1 MTRNP
6 KMREKNSG
14 HTKMIDRNW
23 ATKRKRKRL
32 PCGPDLCN
40 GKESKAVPVESPPNN
55 PLAKRRI
62 NNDSSLAQS
71 SRKKKGHDGY
81 YYECVV
87 CDLGGNL
94 LCCESCPR
102 TYHLQCLN
110 PPLKRTPPGKWHCPT
125 CCEQNGSLR
134 SIRNAESTSKQKRTR
149 IIVKNSK
156 SETKSSDSN
165 KAPEI
170 VPSYIPEKNRSSCG
184 EKSTSSL
191 KVRFVHKK
199 PDSSQA
205 DVSSGMKWSIA
216 SPEESVKGTP
226 PSVNVEV
233 EKKPNVVSMDTSGS
247 KKSGCPLKEFH
258 SSGETSV
265 IQSNDGPSA
274 SKPDLPCNNEFSEER
289 FKSPLV
295 SATKKS
301 KKRKHK
307 KGKEGSKKRPRSD
320 KRKSALK
327 TAGKHGKLNSSSPGN
342 SKPSPKTN
350 VVDHRVSISLSKEDL
365 GEKSSGIH
373 KKAKR
378 CSEETSYS
386 SNKSDEVG
394 VALDEVRT
402 CEQNALVEVQQVD
415 RILGCRPQSI
425 EIKSSHNPTVCS
437 TTPTDADAD
446 AKNNSSR
453 VSGDK
458 PSILHQE
465 SSRKLVD
472 DDSFGNKGVEV
483 EEAKISQITEDR
495 NDSGKGIE
503 NNPKA
508 DKLHVYRRSVAKKC
522 MQGEGRVST
531 GTSSQGQG
539 PLTINTAAPDESTE
553 SIDDLHIVTEKSQP
567 VEDSEVEHVTPG
579 DCTAPGASE
588 TSVRCDTYTKDV
600 DSDMQLN
607 NNTET
612 KGEAILEDL
621 VPFNSDNTQFEYLVK
636 WMGQSH
642 IHNSWVSEVQL
653 KVLAKRKLE
662 NYKAKYGTSLLNIC
676 HEEWSQPQ
684 KVIALRA
691 SKDGITEA
699 FVKWSGLPYDDC
711 TWERLD
717 EPALEKSS
725 HLIDEFKQF
734 EQQTLENDADKADL
748 MKSKIESHP
757 SEILPLTQQPKE
769 LKGGLLFQHQL
780 EALNWLRKCRHKSRN
795 VILADEM
802 GLGKTV
808 SACAFLSSLYFEFK
822 ARLPCLVL
830 VPLSTMPNW
839 LSEFALWAPNLNVVE
854 YHGCARARS
863 MIRLYEWHARYPDCI
878 NKKTEAYK
886 FNVLLTTYEMVLA
899 DSSHLRGVPWE
910 VLIVD
915 EGHRLKN
922 SGSKLFS
929 LLNSFSFQHRILL
942 TGTPL
947 QNNIGEMYN
956 LLNFLQPASF
966 PSLSSF
972 EEKFN
977 DLTTTE
983 KVEELKKLV
992 APHMLRR
999 LKKDVM
1005 QNIPPKT
1012 ERMVPVELSS
1022 IQAEYY
1028 RAMLTKNYQILR
1040 NIGKG
1045 VPHQSM
1051 LNIVMQ
1057 LRKVC
1062 NHPYLIQGTEPD
1074 SGSVEFLHEMRIKA
1088 SAKLTLLHS
1097 MLKLLYKEGHR
1108 VLIFSQ
1114 MTKLLDIL
1122 EDYLNVEYGPK
1133 TFERVDGSVSVAERQ
1148 AAIARF
1154 NHDKSRFV
1162 FLLSTRSCGLGINLA
1177 TADTVIIYDSDFNP
1191 HADIQAMNRAHR
1203 IGQSNRLLVYRL
1215 VVRASVEERILQLA
1229 RKKLM
1234 LDQLFVNKSESQ
1246 KEVEDILRWGTEE
1259 LFNDPATM
1267 ATKDKPENSPSKDEA
1282 STDTE
1287 SKQRRRVGGLG
1298 DVYQDKCTDGNT
1310 KILWDESAV
1319 LKLLDRS
1326 ILQSG
1331 PSEGTDG
1338 DLDNDMLGSVKS
1350 LEWNEDPVEEPVTND
1365 LPPVVEDVDAQVSEK
1380 KEADVPSGNEENEW
1394 DRLLRMRWEKYQSEE
1409 EAALGR
1415 GKRLRKAVSYSE
1427 AFAPH
1432 PSGALSEHGGNEEEV
1447 PEREYTP
1454 AGKILKAKFAKLRA
1468 RQKERLAQRNLVR
1481 VTEGQFGPE
1490 PPPSTTKEG
1499 EIEPVDIVSE
1509 QASQVDDRQSIF
1521 PVDRPEYKRT
1531 SRLQGVTGS
1540 KHNQKRNLGTHLD
1553 LSVRPPCSSSS
1564 GNLMSNDLSHS
1575 LSYAHPANNLLPV
1588 LGLCAPNANQLELVN
1603 RKKHESEN
1611 SAGPSTS
1618 QSRKGKKIPDFPFR
1632 LDPGAGTSGDMD
1644 PKVHESGRDACNLL
1658 DTPSEFPP
1666 NRFQSSILDSL
1677 FSFSSYPL
1685 TNTQGR
1691 GHNPFESSGS
1701 ALPAFQDRIAPA
1713 NLTFDETQKS
1723 KISLPANDVPKPYTD
1738 LFPNLS
1744 LGTKAETTV
1753 QDIPTRPF
1761 LPDFRLSPQ
1770 DMPSFDRRARE
1781 MPPMLG
1787 LGLMHGT
1794 SSSLPENHKK
1804 VLENIMMRTGSGM
1817 HNSFKKRSKVIAWSE
1832 DELDSLWIG
1841 VRRHGKGNWDGMLRD
1856 PKLKFSKYRTSEDL
1870 STRWEDELVRIIGEA
1885 GQNPPEAA
1893 KSSSFS
1899 GISDGMMARALRGS
1913 KLSGLGGD
1921 YFSSPKSQ
1929 SHLTDMRLGYGNPTS
1944 CLPPVD
1950 PSDHF
1955 TSRNDRYAPFP
1966 SWKPDEFQSHFRG
1979 DFSAGPS
1986 NRGVTSSNLHLE
1998 HPYHLNSL
2006 PNLGSMGM
2014 HHPNSYDLKQMEGE
2028 RGANRYAKLP
2038 AYLDR
2043 SLSYMH
2049 DSRNM
2054 VQSSESMSSR
2064 LFSGPNKQLY
2074 FGHPSVKDHPNPS
2087 DSAVNK
2093 LPHWLREAVSV
2104 PAGRPEPDLPPT
2116 VSAIAHSVRLLYGE
2130 EKPTIPPFTVPAPL
2144 PSQPKDPRRKLKKK
2158 AKLHKLRRGLADI
2171 ATTSK
2176 DSEKNPLGDTIASG
2190 SIPLESP
2197 VPSSITIPFEPQLP
2211 SSTTAPSEFPG
2222 NETNNNLSSP
2232 ILNPTTSLLSSHV
2245 DHCKKPDME
2254 MSPPE
2259 VLKLVASCVAPEPH
2273 VSSVPGMVSPSCVG
2287 SKMDI
2292 IEPSKQGDEK
2302 ENMEPKIVSEEHKVG
2317 DSSQVG
2323 DVCQIPGETSRQAE
2337 SGDSS
2342 KTHSDRGKNDKPE
2355 VDDVSSEETVSDDNK
2370 SEQEQL

>member
-1 MTRNP
+1 
-6 KMREKNSG
+6 MREKNSG
-14 HTKMIDRNW
+14 QVKMIDRNW

-32 PCGPDLCN
+32 PCGPDQCN
-40 GKESKAVPVESPPNN
+40 GKESKAVPVESPRN
-55 PLAKRRI
+55 PLAKRRL
-62 NNDSSLAQS
+62 NNDSSLSQS

-87 CDLGGNL
+87 CDVGGNL

-125 CCEQNGSLR
+125 CCEQNGSSR
-134 SIRNAESTSKQKRTR
+134 SMKNAESTSRTRTR

-156 SETKSSDSN
+156 YETKSSDSS

-170 VPSYIPEKNRSSCG
+170 IQSCIPQKNRSSCG

-205 DVSSGMKWSIA
+205 DESCGMKWSIA

-226 PSVNVEV
+226 PSVNIEV
-233 EKKPNVVSMDTSGS
+233 EDKPNVASVDTSGNKNS
-247 KKSGCPLKEFH
+247 SGPIKEFH

-274 SKPDLPCNNEFSEER
+274 SKPDIPCNNDFSEEK

-295 SATKKS
+295 CATKKS

-307 KGKEGSKKRPRSD
+307 KGKEVSKKRPRSD
-320 KRKSALK
+320 KSKSALK
-327 TAGKHGKLNSSSPGN
+327 TAGKLNSPSLGN
-342 SKPSPKTN
+342 SKPILKSN
-350 VVDHRVSISLSKEDL
+350 FVDHRVSISLSKEDL
-365 GEKSSGIH
+365 REKSSGIQQ
-373 KKAKR
+373 KDKR
-378 CSEETSYS
+378 CSEESPDS
-386 SNKSDEVG
+386 SNKSDEIG
-394 VALDEVRT
+394 VPLDDVRT

-415 RILGCRPQSI
+415 RILGCRAQSI
-425 EIKSSHNPTVCS
+425 ETKPSHNPMVCS
-437 TTPTDADAD
+437 ITPKDADAM
-446 AKNNSSR
+446 NNSSR
-453 VSGDK
+453 VSGDS
-458 PSILHQE
+458 PSILLQE
-465 SSRKLVD
+465 SSKNLLD
-472 DDSFGNKGVEV
+472 DNSPGNKDAEV
-483 EEAKISQITEDR
+483 EDAKISQIAEDR

-503 NNPKA
+503 NNAKA

-522 MQGEGRVST
+522 IQGEGKVST
-531 GTSSQGQG
+531 GTYSQGQG
-539 PLTINTAAPDESTE
+539 PLTVNTAVPDESTE
-553 SIDDLHIVTEKSQP
+553 SISDLHKVTEKSLP
-567 VEDSEVEHVTPG
+567 VEDNEVEHVTPG
-579 DCTAPGASE
+579 DCTAPGTSE
-588 TSVRCDTYTKDV
+588 TSVPCVCSTKDV
-600 DSDMQLN
+600 DSDMRLN

-621 VPFNSDNTQFEYLVK
+621 VPLNIDPTHFEYLVK

-662 NYKAKYGTSLLNIC
+662 NYKAKYGTAILNIC

-684 KVIALRA
+684 RVIALRA
-691 SKDGITEA
+691 SKDGNTEA

-711 TWERLD
+711 TWERLN
-717 EPALEKSS
+717 EPAIEKSS
-725 HLIDEFKQF
+725 HLVDEFRQF
-734 EQQTLENDADKADL
+734 EQQTLENDAYKAGP
-748 MKSKIESHP
+748 MKSKIDSQP

-780 EALNWLRKCRHKSRN
+780 EALNWLRKCWHKSRN

-822 ARLPCLVL
+822 ATLPCLVL

-863 MIRLYEWHARYPDCI
+863 MIRQYEWHARYPDCL
-878 NKKTEAYK
+878 NKRTEAYK

-1045 VPHQSM
+1045 VPQQSM

-1259 LFNDPATM
+1259 LFNEPATV

-1282 STDTE
+1282 SADTE

-1310 KILWDESAV
+1310 KILWDDSAV

-1331 PSEGTDG
+1331 PSEGADG

-1350 LEWNEDPVEEPVTND
+1350 LEWNEEPVEEPVTND
-1365 LPPVVEDVDAQVSEK
+1365 SPPVAEDVDAQIFEK
-1380 KEADVPSGNEENEW
+1380 KEADAPSGNEENEW

-1432 PSGALSEHGGNEEEV
+1432 PSEALNEHGGNEEET

-1481 VTEGQFGPE
+1481 VSEPTEE
-1490 PPPSTTKEG
+1490 LPPSTTKEG
-1499 EIEPVDIVSE
+1499 EIEPPGVVSE
-1509 QASQVDDRQSIF
+1509 QASQVDNRKAIC
-1521 PVDRPEYKRT
+1521 PVDTPEYKST
-1531 SRLQGVTGS
+1531 SRL
-1540 KHNQKRNLGTHLD
+1540 KHNKKHNLGTHLD
-1553 LSVRPPCSSSS
+1553 LSIRPSCPSSS
-1564 GNLMSNDLSHS
+1564 GNLLANLSHS

-1588 LGLCAPNANQLELVN
+1588 LGLCAPNANQLDSAN

-1611 SAGPSTS
+1611 SAGPNTS
-1618 QSRKGKKIPDFPFR
+1618 QSRKGKRIPDFPFR

-1644 PKVHESGRDACNLL
+1644 PKVHESGRDASNLL
-1658 DTPSEFPP
+1658 DTPSECPP
-1666 NRFQSSILDSL
+1666 NRFQSSILDSI

-1691 GHNPFESSGS
+1691 SHNPFESSGS
-1701 ALPAFQDRIAPA
+1701 VLPAFHDRITQA
-1713 NLTFDETQKS
+1713 NLTFDETQRS
-1723 KISLPANDVPKPYTD
+1723 KISHPANDVPKSYTD

-1761 LPDFRLSPQ
+1761 LPDFRLSAQ
-1770 DMPSFDRRARE
+1770 DMPNFDRRARE
-1781 MPPMLG
+1781 VPPMLG

-1794 SSSLPENHKK
+1794 NSSLPENHKK
-1804 VLENIMMRTGSGM
+1804 VLDNIMMRTGS
-1817 HNSFKKRSKVIAWSE
+1817 SFKKRSKVVAWSE

-1841 VRRHGKGNWDGMLRD
+1841 VRRHGKGNWDVMLRD

-1885 GQNPPEAA
+1885 GRNAPTSA
-1893 KSSSFS
+1893 KSTSFS

-1913 KLSGLGGD
+1913 KLSGFGGD

-1955 TSRNDRYAPFP
+1955 NSRNDRYAPFP

-1986 NRGVTSSNLHLE
+1986 NRGVSSSNLHLE
-1998 HPYHLNSL
+1998 QSYLLNSL
-2006 PNLGSMGM
+2006 PSLGSMGM

-2028 RGANRYAKLP
+2028 RGANKYAKLP

-2049 DSRNM
+2049 DSSNM
-2054 VQSSESMSSR
+2054 IQSSDAMSSR

-2074 FGHPSVKDHPNPS
+2074 FGQPSVKDHPNPS

-2158 AKLHKLRRGLADI
+2158 GKLHRLRRGLADI

-2176 DSEKNPLGDTIASG
+2176 DVDKSPLGDTVASG
-2190 SIPLESP
+2190 SISLESP
-2197 VPSSITIPFEPQLP
+2197 VPSSVTMPVEPQLP
-2211 SSTTAPSEFPG
+2211 SSTIRLAEFPG
-2222 NETNNNLSSP
+2222 NETNNNLP
-2232 ILNPTTSLLSSHV
+2232 CPNLNPTHV
-2245 DHCKKPDME
+2245 NHCEKPGME

-2259 VLKLVASCVAPEPH
+2259 VLKLVASCVSPEPH

-2287 SKMDI
+2287 SKLDI
-2292 IEPSKQGDEK
+2292 IEPSKEGDEN
-2302 ENMEPKIVSEEHKVG
+2302 ESMELKNVSEEHKVG
-2317 DSSQVG
+2317 ESSQVVDLG
-2323 DVCQIPGETSRQAE
+2323 SQIPKKTSMQTE

-2342 KTHSDRGKNDKPE
+2342 KTHSDPGKDNKPE
-2355 VDDVSSEETVSDDNK
+2355 VDDISSEETVSDDNK